1 MRIIALLTL
10 QLVLAV
16 TTSVFA
22 AEPKGSKTA
31 RNSSPGEDLFAA
43 PRVLRLK
50 LEISAEGLEALRKDP
65 KRYVKATLKEGEQ
78 TYSDV
83 GVRVKGSAPF
93 EGLEKKPSLAF
104 KFNEFVK
111 DQEFHGRGRIL
122 LSNAHKD
129 PTFMCEA
136 IGGEVFRG
144 MGVPASK
151 VTYAVIEAGGKDL
164 GLYVVSEAA
173 NKDFL
178 SQHFKKSKGN
188 LYEGSSNDI
197 TDKLEKDGGDS
208 STDQSDLKALAAA
221 LKETDLAERTR
232 RAGPLLDMER
242 FAAFAAVEVLAGHHD
257 GYTMDKNNYRIYN
270 DPASGQMVFLPH
282 GLDQLFSKSDEP
294 LIPEWKGL
302 VAKAVLT
309 SPTGQRLYL
318 EKMAALLAGAGK
330 AEVILRQITEL
341 SALIRPVI
349 AGRDA
354 AAAKAFDDAVAKLR
368 TSVAARTAF
377 LDQQLKSQATSK

>member
-282 GLDQLFSKSDEP
+282 GLDQLFAKSDEP

>member
-16 TTSVFA
+16 TSSVFA
-22 AEPKGSKTA
+22 AEPKGSQA
-31 RNSSPGEDLFAA
+31 VRNSSPGEDLFAA
-43 PRVLRLK
+43 PKVLRLK

-122 LSNAHKD
+122 LSNAQKD

-221 LKETDLAERTR
+221 LKETDLVERAR
-232 RAGPLLDMER
+232 RTGPLLDVER

-282 GLDQLFSKSDEP
+282 GLDQLFAKSDEP

-318 EKMAALLAGAGK
+318 EKMTALLAGTGK
-330 AEVILRQITEL
+330 AEVILRQIDEL

-349 AGRDA
+349 AVRDA
-354 AAAKAFDDAVAKLR
+354 AAAKSFDDAVAKLR

-377 LDQQLKSQATSK
+377 LDQQLKSQAISK